1 MKETELYLPL
11 KKRFEELGFKIQA
24 EVHHLDFMACKD
36 DVCIGVE
43 LKLELNLKV
52 IAQAS
57 KRLEVIDYMFIATL
71 KPKRTNSMKD
81 KLHIIKALGLG
92 LLYVDVDNQK
102 CDVIIDA
109 LTPHIKKK
117 KKQLRLKKEFHM
129 RVLSSNQAGSHQTKL
144 MTHYKENL
152 LVILGALK
160 EGFHSA
166 KHIQENYDIKNVQ
179 QKLYKNYYKWFI
191 KYAHGL
197 YTLTEEGLR
206 VYVAQKDDIDTLM
219 AHYKK
224 KITT

>member
-24 EVHHLDFMACKD
+24 EVHHLDFMACKE

-43 LKLELNLKV
+43 LKLDLNLKV

-57 KRLEVIDYMFIATL
+57 KRLEVIDYVFIATL
-71 KPKRTNSMKD
+71 KPKRTHSMKD
-81 KLHIIKALGLG
+81 KLHIVKALGLG
-92 LLYVDVDNQK
+92 LMYVDVDNQS

-152 LVILGALK
+152 LVILGAVKDGL
-160 EGFHSA
+160 HSA

-191 KYAHGL
+191 KCARGL
-197 YTLTEEGLR
+197 YTLTDEGLK
-206 VYVAQKDDIDTLM
+206 AFEDQKQNIETLM
-219 AHYKK
+219 THYKK
-224 KITT
+224 R

>member
-36 DVCIGVE
+36 DLCIGVE

-144 MTHYKENL
+144 MTQYKENL

>member
-36 DVCIGVE
+36 DLCIGVE

-81 KLHIIKALGLG
+81 KLHIVKALGLG

-144 MTHYKENL
+144 MTQYKENL